1 LPQTQENIAWVEPGV
16 TQPAA
21 PVQPPA
27 QTVTESKPPPP
38 PQGGLSIATAPS
50 GAKVI
55 VDGSIVKTSPAAIS
69 NLATGRHHLQIV
81 LPDYN
86 TEERDVDVKDGE
98 ITSEGII
105 TLHPLIRPQ
114 MAATTIVTA
123 DGAIKPTRKETDGE
137 VAVSKKRTR
146 VKPPSPPV
154 TEKPAPTAT
163 RQVAAAPGP
172 GTAPSAKTISKPA
185 PAPKPSESPQR
196 RRPEFEGSA
205 PGG

>member
-1 LPQTQENIAWVEPGV
+1 MAWVEPTV
-16 TQPAA
+16 TKPAA
-21 PVQPPA
+21 PIQPPTQA
-27 QTVTESKPPPP
+27 VTESKPPPP

-55 VDGSIVKTSPAAIS
+55 VDSSIVKTSPAAIS
-69 NLATGRHHLQIV
+69 NLTTGRHHLQIV

-105 TLHPLIRPQ
+105 PLHPIARPQ
-114 MAATTIVTA
+114 MAATTQVTA
-123 DGAIKPTRKETDGE
+123 DGAIKPTRKETDE
-137 VAVSKKRTR
+137 AVAVSKKRTR

-163 RQVAAAPGP
+163 RQVAAAPA
-172 GTAPSAKTISKPA
+172 TAPSAKTISKPA

-196 RRPEFEGSA
+196 RHQEFEGSA

>member
-1 LPQTQENIAWVEPGV
+1 MAWVEPAI
-16 TQPAA
+16 TKPAA
-21 PVQPPA
+21 PIQPPTQA
-27 QTVTESKPPPP
+27 VTESKPPPP

-86 TEERDVDVKDGE
+86 TEERDLDVKDGE
-98 ITSEGII
+98 MTSEGII
-105 TLHPLIRPQ
+105 TLHPIPPPQ
-114 MAATTIVTA
+114 MAAAPKITA
-123 DGAIKPTRKETDGE
+123 DGTIKPTRKETDGE

-154 TEKPAPTAT
+154 TEKPTTIT
-163 RQVAAAPGP
+163 RQAA
-172 GTAPSAKTISKPA
+172 TTSTPSTKIISKPA
-185 PAPKPSESPQR
+185 ASPQQKPQ
-196 RRPEFEGSA
+196 RPFSGGV